1 MFAASAKTPDSNNHE
16 HNGFIGWTL
25 GYSTSLQ
32 PHQPF
37 LGKVRHPCIGA
48 YCRVL
53 EGDRTDSETGSVTD
67 SVTGCGRGDGRGFIK
82 NVLLERMQSAEVGG
96 AFQST
101 GFLQYS
107 TAGQGGRGGRLRERE
122 KTTTDRWRREGWT
135 EMDINLTAVLWT
147 RPERERREDKDR
159 ELKERMQVLNKC
171 NVM

>member
-1 MFAASAKTPDSNNHE
+1 MVLETGEVSGSYCQAVALSIYTLERGVASPEKRAGEDAGRVFAASTKTPDSTDQE
-16 HNGFIGWTL
+16 HYGFIGWTL

-37 LGKVRHPCIGA
+37 LGKVRDPCIGA

-67 SVTGCGRGDGRGFIK
+67 SVTGCGRGDRRGFIK
-82 NVLLERMQSAEVGG
+82 DVLLERMQSAEVGG

-107 TAGQGGRGGRLRERE
+107 TAGQGGRGGVG
-122 KTTTDRWRREGWT
+122 D
-135 EMDINLTAVLWT
+135 
-147 RPERERREDKDR
+147 
-159 ELKERMQVLNKC
+159 
-171 NVM
+171 

>member
-1 MFAASAKTPDSNNHE
+1 MVLETGEVSGSYCQAVALSIYTLERGVVSPEKRAGVDAGCVFAASAKTPDSNNHE

-107 TAGQGGRGGRLRERE
+107 TAGQGGGWGGVG
-122 KTTTDRWRREGWT
+122 D
-135 EMDINLTAVLWT
+135 
-147 RPERERREDKDR
+147 
-159 ELKERMQVLNKC
+159 
-171 NVM
+171 